1 MAKYYGMIGF
11 AETEE
16 TEPGYY
22 EEIITD
28 RPYSGDEVKNFRK
41 LQNNE
46 GSTNQS
52 ITIANSIS
60 IISDPYAMG
69 HMYAIRYA
77 TFQGA
82 KWTVD
87 SVEVQYPR
95 LILSLGGLYNG

>member
-11 AETEE
+11 AEPEE

-22 EEIITD
+22 EEIIKE
-28 RPYSGDEVKNFRK
+28 RPYSGDEIKNIRK

-52 ITIANSIS
+52 IAIANSIS
-60 IISDPYAMG
+60 IVSDPYAMG

-77 TFQGA
+77 IFQGA